1 MSYSDFVNTKQNSAG
16 IQPKRFTARLAAS
29 NLGYVRF
36 TLACFLNNLVN
47 SMLAGFYC
55 SMNSAVVSN
64 IVSNRLYTV
73 ETIVNASQS
82 VKSGIIVIVNCI

>member
-64 IVSNRLYTV
+64 IVTTV
-73 ETIVNASQS
+73 TILVTVLVTVVYASHSAKIET
-82 VKSGIIVIVNCI
+82 VNCL